1 MHQIDKAAR
10 VAGGIYLLGVLVGP
24 FSLIYVPNV
33 LFVTGNA
40 TATATNISAHETL
53 FRFAIVGD
61 ILNGLICLAVTL
73 ALYRLFKGVN
83 QSLATLMVILGGLI
97 PATIFFINAL
107 NWMAA
112 LIVVNGGDFL
122 AAFAKPQQDALATL
136 FLRIHSQGN
145 VLNGIFWGLWLFPF
159 GVLAIKSGFLPRF
172 LGIWLLVGGFAYL
185 VFSVTGLLVPQYR
198 DVVFAVSQPAFFGE
212 IAIALWLVI
221 RGAKV
226 EPRRRSTPLSDRSQP

>member
-1 MHQIDKAAR
+1 MRPIDKAAR

-40 TATATNISAHETL
+40 TATANNIAAHEML
-53 FRFAIVGD
+53 FRFAFVGD
-61 ILNGLICLAVTL
+61 ILNGLIGLAVAF
-73 ALYRLFKGVN
+73 ALFQVFKGVN
-83 QSLATLMVILGGLI
+83 QSLAVAMVILGGLI

-112 LIVVNGGDFL
+112 LIVVNGGDIL
-122 AAFAKPQQDALATL
+122 SAFAKPQQDALATL

-145 VLNGIFWGLWLFPF
+145 VVNGVFWGLWLFPF
-159 GVLAIKSGFLPRF
+159 GVLVMRSGFLPRF

-185 VFSVTGLLVPQYR
+185 IFSVTGLLVPQYS
-198 DVVFAVSQPAFFGE
+198 DVVFAISQPAFFGE
-212 IAIALWLVI
+212 IAIALWLLI
-221 RGAKV
+221 KGAKV
-226 EPRRRSTPLSDRSQP
+226 APLSVPT